1 MKTEITPLVKLLF
14 CNCLDLKALVV
25 TEFKAIIS
33 FYFDLNFTVMT
44 GTLSFVVYKN
54 TSIAQS

>member
-33 FYFDLNFTVMT
+33 FYLRLKLYSNDRYTFICRL
-44 GTLSFVVYKN
+44 
-54 TSIAQS
+54 